1 MKSLLLLLLV
11 TSPIFSAYM
20 YESGYRWQR
29 EFSGVGTLKFTLRD
43 LNSDPASV
51 KIAVSA
57 SKPSSGDLCYFI
69 AWGLNEPN
77 DWKKGDVLFF
87 GVNNAQT
94 AYTGG
99 SSIKDGYFK
108 DSAGATDLIISD
120 DGQSWTIGSEG
131 IETASKIDGN
141 NLIFEASRTF
151 AAPNADKDQKINKWM
166 EGGIKVIAWVEATTC
181 PTVDTSAKT
190 YPGSA
195 DVATWNDFYAP
206 PPYDPTYL
214 FKESRIQNME
224 FKISGVVSV
233 AFALLASIAVLL
245 N

>member
-43 LNSDPASV
+43 LNPADKV

-57 SKPSSGDLCYFI
+57 SKPASGDLCYFI

-190 YPGSA
+190 YPGAA

-214 FKESRIQNME
+214 FQESRIQNKP
-224 FKISGVVSV
+224 FSISGVVSV
-233 AFALLASIAVLL
+233 AFALLASIAALL